1 MACHCGGVATCN
13 LHRFFPSLIRDSA
26 PLMGLQQSAVC
37 APLCP
42 LWLSFCIKLIE
53 VPHKTKKAAHRR
65 PSHQICDPYDG
76 IACPAG
82 CGAAEAVAAAASFR
96 MRW

>member
-1 MACHCGGVATCN
+1 VACHCGGVATCN

-53 VPHKTKKAAHRR
+53 FLTKLER
-65 PSHQICDPYDG
+65 PPSGGLFHQPETSYDG
-76 IACPAG
+76 IACPDG
-82 CGAAEAVAAAASFR
+82 CGAAEAVAAAASFK